1 MNSSGR
7 FESSLSLSGLLS
19 GEKRKPT
26 IILLLTPFLLTT
38 FKYYGSKPFYL
49 DQLSRSFVLFND
61 VEFTAAAFT
70 FFSSFLLLGIVPA
83 LVVKYVLRESLASY
97 GVQIGDWRFGFKAF
111 LILAPIMIVATIPSA
126 RMPEFLAEYP
136 LNKGAGTSTHTF
148 ALHAATY
155 LFFYLGWEFYF
166 RGFLQFGLRTAL
178 GDWHAILIQTALSC
192 ILHIGKPSGEIYSS
206 ILGALLWG
214 IVAFRARS
222 LLFIV
227 LLHWLLGVSLDF
239 FICYTG

>member
-1 MNSSGR
+1 
-7 FESSLSLSGLLS
+7 
-19 GEKRKPT
+19 
-26 IILLLTPFLLTT
+26 
-38 FKYYGSKPFYL
+38 
-49 DQLSRSFVLFND
+49 
-61 VEFTAAAFT
+61 
-70 FFSSFLLLGIVPA
+70 
-83 LVVKYVLRESLASY
+83 
-97 GVQIGDWRFGFKAF
+97 
-111 LILAPIMIVATIPSA
+111 
-126 RMPEFLAEYP
+126 MPEFLAEYP